1 MRILTIT
8 NQKGGVGKTA
18 LTFHLAYLFAR
29 DGARTLLVDLDPQGN
44 LSRSYLDETPEASH
58 LRRLFEGQLPEPYP
72 LSDRLHLVGSDITLS
87 KYEADAKLENFFRV
101 RTFLQELDPAYD
113 IVLIDTPPSLGL
125 FTSNALLASHEV
137 LIPVD
142 ISHYARIGL
151 ADLLESVEK
160 VRETTGTRLR
170 VLGIVF
176 SAVRERL
183 RFFQAFRQDLEERY
197 PGLPFRTFIPESV
210 RLREAISRRQTVF
223 EAFPNHKITRAFEAL
238 FSEIKERLS

>member
-18 LTFHLAYLFAR
+18 LTFHLAHLFAR
-29 DGARTLLVDLDPQGN
+29 DGARTLLLDLDPQGN
-44 LSRSYLDETPEASH
+44 LSRSYLDDTPPEAH
-58 LRRLFEGQLPEPYP
+58 IRRLFENQVPEPYP
-72 LSDRLHLVGSDITLS
+72 VAPNLHLVGSDITLS

-101 RTFLQELDPAYD
+101 RTFLQDLNPGYD
-113 IVLIDTPPSLGL
+113 IVLMDTPPSLGL
-125 FTSNALLASHEV
+125 FTSNALLASQEV

-151 ADLLESVEK
+151 ADLMESIEK
-160 VRETTGTRLR
+160 VRETTGTPLR

-183 RFFQAFRQDLEERY
+183 RFFQAFRQDLEARY

-238 FSEIKERLS
+238 FQEIKERLP

>member
-1 MRILTIT
+1 MRIITVT

-29 DGARTLLVDLDPQGN
+29 DGARTLLMDLDPQGN
-44 LSRSYLDETPEASH
+44 LSRSYLEDTPPEAH
-58 LRRLFEGQLPEPYP
+58 IRLLFENQRPTPYAV
-72 LSDRLHLVGSDITLS
+72 SSHLHLVGSDITLS

-101 RTFLQELDPAYD
+101 RTFLQESAAGYD

-125 FTSNALLASHEV
+125 FTSNALLASHDV

-151 ADLLESVEK
+151 ADLMESITK
-160 VRETTGTRLR
+160 VRETTGTALR

-183 RFFQAFRQDLEERY
+183 RFFQAFRQDLETQY

-223 EAFPNHKITRAFEAL
+223 EAFPQHKITQAFEAL
-238 FSEIKERLS
+238 FQEIKERLP

>member
-1 MRILTIT
+1 MTILTVT

-29 DGARTLLVDLDPQGN
+29 DGVRTLLLDLDPQGN
-44 LSRSYLDETPEASH
+44 LSRSYLEDTPPEAH
-58 LRRLFEGQLPEPYP
+58 IRLLFENQMPEPYP
-72 LSDRLHLVGSDITLS
+72 VAPNLYLVGSDITLS

-101 RTFLQELDPAYD
+101 RTFLQEMNPAYD

-125 FTSNALLASHEV
+125 FTSNALLASERV

-151 ADLLESVEK
+151 ADLMESIEK
-160 VRETTGTRLR
+160 VRETTGSRLS

-183 RFFQAFRQDLEERY
+183 RFFQAFRRDLEQRY

-210 RLREAISRRQTVF
+210 RVREAISRRQTVF
-223 EAFPNHKITRAFEAL
+223 EAFPRHKVTRAFEAL
-238 FSEIKERLS
+238 YQEIKERLP